1 MDRPRLRATLLAHYD
16 RHKRALPW
24 REEDDPYRILVSE
37 IMLQQTR
44 VETVVTYYRGWMERF
59 PDVRSLAEASEADVL
74 KAWEGLGYYRRARS
88 LRGAAVMIC
97 ERFEGACP
105 GTVEELRALPGV
117 GEYTAGAVGSIAFGL
132 RVPAVDGNV
141 RRVLSRWFDEAD
153 PSTAWLREVAAE
165 LVDSARPGDWNQAL
179 MELGATVCTP
189 RTPRCDACPVAWAC
203 AARQA
208 GTVAERPA
216 PARRRAPRPATF
228 ALAVLRARE
237 GGILM
242 ERRPPDGL
250 LGGMWAL
257 PEMEVD
263 GGEDGALDAVRRL
276 AEGVGVSAPASAW
289 RRLPPVRHRFTHIDA
304 TYLPWLLELDLPRRL
319 PEQVDGRWV
328 DASGRRALAVPVAQ
342 RAVLDDL

>member
-24 REEDDPYRILVSE
+24 READDPYGILVSE

-44 VETVVTYYRGWMERF
+44 VETVVTYYRAWMERF

-88 LRGAAVMIC
+88 LRSAAVMIR
-97 ERFEGACP
+97 ERFGGVCP
-105 GTVEELRALPGV
+105 DTVEELRALPGV

-153 PSTAWLREVAAE
+153 PSAAWLREVAAE
-165 LVDSARPGDWNQAL
+165 LVDPQRPGDWNQAL

-189 RTPRCDACPVAWAC
+189 RTPRCEACPVAWAC

-216 PARRRAPRPATF
+216 PARARAPRPATF
-228 ALAVLRARE
+228 ALAVLRAPD

-242 ERRPPDGL
+242 ERRPSDGL

-257 PEMEVD
+257 PEVEVDD
-263 GGEDGALDAVRRL
+263 GGEGALDAARRL
-276 AEGVGVSAPASAW
+276 AESVGVSAPASAW
-289 RRLPPVRHRFTHIDA
+289 RMLPPVRHRFTHIDA
-304 TYLPWLLELDLPRRL
+304 TYLPWLLELDLLRPL
-319 PEQVDGRWV
+319 PAEVDGRWV
-328 DASGRRALAVPVAQ
+328 DGAGRRALAVPVAQ
-342 RAVLDDL
+342 RAILADL